1 MTPFPLTLISS
12 ARPFKYSGHPPGSG
26 KKEIFHKKTRFA
38 LATAALSAITVITA
52 VAAVMLLS
60 PKDVAQQAGNEALA
74 AAFESKEA
82 TAVNQTK
89 AVGDY
94 QVTLMWTAAT

>member
-1 MTPFPLTLISS
+1 MIPFDADFQRGTIQILRAS
-12 ARPFKYSGHPPGSG
+12 AGQR
-26 KKEIFHKKTRFA
+26 KKGNFPYKKTRFA
-38 LATAALSAITVITA
+38 LAAAALSAITVITA
-52 VAAVMLLS
+52 AAAVMLLS

-74 AAFESKEA
+74 AAFESKKA

-94 QVTLMWTAAT
+94 QVTLMWPAAT